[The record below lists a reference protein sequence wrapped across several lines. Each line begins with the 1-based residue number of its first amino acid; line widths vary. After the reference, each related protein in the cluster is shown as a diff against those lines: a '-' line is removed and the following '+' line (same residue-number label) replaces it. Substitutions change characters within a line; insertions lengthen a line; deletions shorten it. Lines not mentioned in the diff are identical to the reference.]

1 MKKSLVALTSILL
14 LVLSSCGV
22 NSVEQLS
29 VIQSAV
35 QSSFHDCNFEPLEI
49 TDAVVGFDDLKYEQN
64 YLVYPLTDL
73 KSVYGNGSGKAP
85 TGEKFLPGESG
96 IFFVCNTE
104 GIKLSNVRKYS
115 DYVSTS
121 IEDITG
127 MPGSFCWGPWEPK
140 ANDLIR
146 LRKCWDYLQKSE
158 SVGVWFTIQEFKN
171 SDAAKKQALK
181 IARDNQGY
189 YSDYPIAYQGVYVFM
204 FTGQIRGVTQSYV
217 EDIDNAWLEIIDK
230 TGAKLVSDEIPGYT
244 KVYDFEDAYDSK
256 VSHCGFRC
264 DIGKGMER
272 WGL

>member
-1 MKKSLVALTSILL
+1 
-14 LVLSSCGV
+14 
-22 NSVEQLS
+22 
-29 VIQSAV
+29 
-35 QSSFHDCNFEPLEI
+35 
-49 TDAVVGFDDLKYEQN
+49 
-64 YLVYPLTDL
+64 
-73 KSVYGNGSGKAP
+73 
-85 TGEKFLPGESG
+85 
-96 IFFVCNTE
+96 
-104 GIKLSNVRKYS
+104 
-115 DYVSTS
+115 
-121 IEDITG
+121 
-127 MPGSFCWGPWEPK
+127 
-140 ANDLIR
+140 
-146 LRKCWDYLQKSE
+146 LQKSE